1 MERGGDAEDGHDDGL
16 VLLVDVNLHLTDVGL
31 FGHQGGVLIGDVG
44 LPGPAVTP
52 KKIWGHF
59 GGNRA
64 KKNPKKSPRKK
75 SSEKDPKMTEIWPK
89 SHKNDPKSA
98 QNDPNLPKIP

>member
-52 KKIWGHF
+52 KKDLGSL
-59 GGNRA
+59 RR
-64 KKNPKKSPRKK
+64 KSGK
-75 SSEKDPKMTEIWPK
+75 KDPK
-89 SHKNDPKSA
+89 
-98 QNDPNLPKIP
+98 KIPPKKAAKKTQK